1 MFSSTNKT
9 GRTMESSETK
19 QANDLFRNN
28 EKHLASFLKDDPL
41 AASNLAA
48 GFAHLG
54 YQVVSVRCGQAEL
67 KLHLRSV

>member
-1 MFSSTNKT
+1 MDI
-9 GRTMESSETK
+9 SETK
-19 QANDLFRNN
+19 RANDLFRSN
-28 EKHLASFLKDDPL
+28 EQHLISFLKGDPL